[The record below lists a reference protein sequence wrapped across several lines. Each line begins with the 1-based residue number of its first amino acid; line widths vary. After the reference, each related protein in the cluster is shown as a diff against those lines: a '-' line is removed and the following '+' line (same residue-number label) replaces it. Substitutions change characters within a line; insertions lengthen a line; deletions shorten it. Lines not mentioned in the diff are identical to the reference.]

1 MNARTPRNAMGT
13 LIPKIRTNLKILGPL
28 VAWTD
33 VKCSNPR
40 SGSVGNYFCPDKYA
54 ISGIKVPST
63 LRGVLLGYEPL
74 IVATLTV
81 LPISDHSDTLMSL
94 AAPWFR
100 KSICI
105 DPTQGQYVHH
115 LAIKLH

>member
-1 MNARTPRNAMGT
+1 MLIVNHVTLSFASLSSERLSRTPRNAVGT

-63 LRGVLLGYEPL
+63 LRGVLVELQPLFICTLIPSNQSHAILSLREAGFRSLG
-74 IVATLTV
+74 
-81 LPISDHSDTLMSL
+81 
-94 AAPWFR
+94 
-100 KSICI
+100 K
-105 DPTQGQYVHH
+105 G
-115 LAIKLH
+115 